1 MTKKSTKKQGRYSP
15 LATLIALVII
25 AVFAIL
31 NQLGIIE
38 TEPTAT
44 ATPPPTRVVLVPTGN
59 VQAVMLDQGIGAIK
73 DFWQVYF
80 TAPTGS
86 TDRSTYVGGV
96 DTQLI
101 DAINNVQGTLD
112 IAAFE
117 WNNPALTEAVINAHE
132 RGVEVRMTV
141 DDEHTLEDDD
151 STIEDIID
159 AGISVVDDDRNG
171 LMHNKFMIMDGSTVW
186 TGSMNY
192 TINGTYR
199 NNNNLV
205 SLRSRRAVEVYQ
217 TEFNEMFVSEE
228 FGSKRSTNNSATFNQ
243 DGTQVQIM
251 FSPED
256 NVVPNVL
263 ERIQNAESDIR
274 FMAFSYTLDE
284 LGEAMRARAEEGV
297 NIQGI
302 FEVRGSETEFSE
314 MPAMF
319 CAGLDVRQD
328 GNSFTF
334 HHKVIIIDNHTVLT
348 GSFNFSDNA
357 TNDNDEN
364 MLIIQDADFAAQ
376 YIAEFE
382 RAWSQATPPDADDI
396 TCP

>member
-1 MTKKSTKKQGRYSP
+1 MTKRTTKKQGRYSP

-31 NQLGIIE
+31 NQLGVIE

-44 ATPPPTRVVLVPTGN
+44 PPPPTRVALVPSGD
-59 VQAVMLDQGIGAIK
+59 VQAISLDQGIGAIK

-80 TAPTGS
+80 TTPTGS

-101 DAINNVQGTLD
+101 DAINKVQATLD

-117 WNNPALTEAVINAHE
+117 WNNPALTEAVMNAHD
-132 RGVEVRMTV
+132 RGVQVRMVV

-151 STIEDIID
+151 STIEAIID
-159 AGISVVDDDRNG
+159 AGITVVDDDRGG

-217 TEFNEMFVSEE
+217 TEFNEMFELGQ
-228 FGSKRSTNNSATFNQ
+228 FGSKRSTNNAATFNQ

-251 FSPED
+251 FAPED
-256 NVVPNVL
+256 NVMPNVL
-263 ERIQNAESDIR
+263 QHIQNADSNIR

-284 LGEAMRARAEEGV
+284 LGEAMLSKAEEGV
-297 NIQGI
+297 NVQGI

-319 CAGLDVRQD
+319 CTGLDVRQD

-334 HHKVIIIDNHTVLT
+334 HHKVIIIDNHTVMT
-348 GSFNFSDNA
+348 GSFNFSDSA
-357 TNDNDEN
+357 TNNNDEN
-364 MLIIQDADFAAQ
+364 MVIIQDADFAAQ

-382 RAWSQATPPDADDI
+382 RAWSRATPPDADDI